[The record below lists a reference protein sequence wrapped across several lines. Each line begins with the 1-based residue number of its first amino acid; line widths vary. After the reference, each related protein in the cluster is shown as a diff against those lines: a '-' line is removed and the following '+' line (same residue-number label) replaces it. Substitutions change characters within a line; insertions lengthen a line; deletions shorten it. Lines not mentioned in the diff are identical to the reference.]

1 MVLVECGP
9 EAEWPLTTQV
19 QLLSLNRSSLYYRPV
34 MLPAEELALKRR
46 IDEIYTAH
54 PFYGVRRIT
63 AQLRREGVAV
73 NHQAVARHLRDMGL
87 AGIHPGPNLSKRQ
100 QEHAIY
106 PYLLRGVTA
115 SAANQVWGIDITY
128 IRLAHGWL
136 YLVAGLGL
144 YLRYAVTSGMELRLH
159 LRFLVSSAR
168 AALGAPTPRI

>member
-34 MLPAEELALKRR
+34 MPPAEELALKRR

-73 NHQAVARHLRDMGL
+73 NHKAVARPMRDMGL
-87 AGIHPGPNLSKRQ
+87 AGLHPRPHPNKPQ
-100 QEHAIY
+100 QEHALY
-106 PYLLRGVTA
+106 P
-115 SAANQVWGIDITY
+115 
-128 IRLAHGWL
+128 
-136 YLVAGLGL
+136 
-144 YLRYAVTSGMELRLH
+144 
-159 LRFLVSSAR
+159 
-168 AALGAPTPRI
+168 